1 MHYPCCAR
9 FEILP
14 IGRLPGAAS
23 DDDDDG
29 SVGGAPPGGGICCES
44 IDILTFRASN
54 FKTCFS
60 SSSTSPSFKRSSGD
74 PRQQFLN
81 KKIRVTTLKTY
92 IINIPFVYFWPV
104 TWPVSGQLREL
115 PSIVRLGRGGLV

>member
-81 KKIRVTTLKTY
+81 NKIKPK
-92 IINIPFVYFWPV
+92 INNPFVYFWPF
-104 TWPVSGQLREL
+104 L
-115 PSIVRLGRGGLV
+115 

>member
-1 MHYPCCAR
+1 MHFLSYPCCAR

-23 DDDDDG
+23 G
-29 SVGGAPPGGGICCES
+29 AGAPPGGGICCES

-74 PRQQFLN
+74 PRQQFFKLN
-81 KKIRVTTLKTY
+81 DYKPT
-92 IINIPFVYFWPV
+92 
-104 TWPVSGQLREL
+104 
-115 PSIVRLGRGGLV
+115 